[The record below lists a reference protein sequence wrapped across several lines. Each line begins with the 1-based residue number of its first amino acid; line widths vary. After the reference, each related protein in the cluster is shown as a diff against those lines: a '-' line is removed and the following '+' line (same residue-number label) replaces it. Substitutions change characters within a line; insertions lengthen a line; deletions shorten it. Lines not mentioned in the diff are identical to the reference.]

1 MDSKEEFYY
10 LNTEYP
16 YLVVYAHAN
25 PYPQDDPHCE
35 FYTLRGGKP
44 NFKDPK
50 KWFNIMHQTA
60 GYACHHYY
68 IYARFLEP
76 KKEIQ
81 PLLFELLKKY
91 NDSCI
96 SRNPSLSVAIEYQ
109 KLLKKYKLDANYD
122 YSFLE
127 EGFYPIDID
136 CIDKVTSEKLPKD
149 LQTLIKPIE
158 KEKISKKTKDPS
170 KAWSFLNRVNFYLA
184 VLGPNCD

>member
-1 MDSKEEFYY
+1 
-10 LNTEYP
+10 
-16 YLVVYAHAN
+16 
-25 PYPQDDPHCE
+25 
-35 FYTLRGGKP
+35 
-44 NFKDPK
+44 
-50 KWFNIMHQTA
+50 
-60 GYACHHYY
+60 
-68 IYARFLEP
+68 
-76 KKEIQ
+76 
-81 PLLFELLKKY
+81 
-91 NDSCI
+91 
-96 SRNPSLSVAIEYQ
+96 VAIEYQ